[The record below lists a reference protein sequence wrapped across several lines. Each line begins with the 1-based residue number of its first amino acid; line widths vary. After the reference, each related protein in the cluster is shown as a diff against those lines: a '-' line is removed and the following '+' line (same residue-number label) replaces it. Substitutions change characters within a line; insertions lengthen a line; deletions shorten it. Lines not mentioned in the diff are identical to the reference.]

1 MVKNLKLKAAEILI
15 YKKYKIKTI
24 GLYFDRLPVANVIS
38 KGFLKKLFST

>member
-15 YKKYKIKTI
+15 YKKYKIKNI
-24 GLYFDRLPVANVIS
+24 RLYFDRLQVANVIS